1 MKEDYD
7 IQQMQEEKYGLRS
20 GHPTDL
26 TVVLDA
32 HKYEADKDFAG
43 IVALLP
49 QAKPQRVRSSKN
61 GPLSKRKAGMGRSRK
76 GKSQLPA
83 D

>member
-61 GPLSKRKAGMGRSRK
+61 GPFSKRKAGVGRSRK